1 MATPAHNELAIAE
14 YLCRSIEK
22 LTHPEPFRMT
32 PEIKDAVEDLA
43 RLLWPQTVTLKLR
56 EYGR

>member
-22 LTHPEPFRMT
+22 LTHPEPFHLT
-32 PEIKDAVEDLA
+32 PEIRAAIEDLA
-43 RLLWPQTVTLKLR
+43 RVVWPQTVTLRLR
-56 EYGR
+56 ERGR